1 MSSSRAGASFSRG
14 FKIAATAAGTTVFLA
29 GGFYTFV
36 EVVSPSLRYARERDA
51 VGDGAFVDKS
61 IHIGSL
67 TSAATLA
74 KANTEMFGGF
84 LTASRVDA
92 AVERAVREKQIDAS
106 VLQAEL
112 RKEEVTNLAN
122 AQVKQTEAT
131 SAAAVRQTEATS
143 AAAVKQT
150 QAYAMAGAISVVAV
164 AIAAYLLTLLRSK

>member
-36 EVVSPSLRYARERDA
+36 EVVSPSLRYARGRDA

-61 IHIGSL
+61 IHIGGL

-143 AAAVKQT
+143 VAAVKQT
-150 QAYAMAGAISVVAV
+150 QAYAMAGAISVVAI
-164 AIAAYLLTLLRSK
+164 AIAAYLLRSK